1 MRARLD
7 TETIADEKIRQAVA
21 FAIDHQVTLD
31 ARFLADLIAQS
42 QGVNASAQQIAGW
55 LAEAAVAARVPV
67 ML

>member
-1 MRARLD
+1 M
-7 TETIADEKIRQAVA
+7 TDEKIRQAVA
-21 FAIDHQVTLD
+21 FAIDHQVTVD

-42 QGVNASAQQIAGW
+42 EGVNASAQQIAGW